1 MKKFLISF
9 LISAL
14 CLNFIYAEA
23 NKSEA
28 NLTEQNSSQSA
39 VPAPNLEEKKKEVEE
54 FLSEVS
60 GADANKSEVYDI
72 IVNKVAQNELNAN
85 ETNGANSFY
94 RVVNEIKE
102 INKKILAI
110 SPKGEAN
117 ATDSSLKT
125 LKENKAKLLESVPM
139 AITNNTLSREG
150 LLKYAEIKKNIE
162 DTLAK
167 FAKKQNSI
175 EYVSA
180 AVSADRMALGDIF
193 YQEILKLDNLFV
205 NGASK
210 DELKMSLEDALSR
223 ISEYSLDKTSKLKE
237 ALKSQED
244 TENFVAKFSELKN
257 DKATYEEILSYLHSN
272 ADLLASSVI
281 FTSLN
286 FKSAI
291 DSINEISPIK
301 DRRINFG
308 KIVLISAIMLFFY
321 SLRRVLANLI
331 YFVFKIINR
340 STAID
345 KETIK
350 EQVVATIK
358 RPLGV
363 LLIAYSIDIS
373 LVIFFYPA
381 PVPIRFASILSI
393 IYVILWAWVI
403 IEIIDGYGIIVL
415 GNIAK
420 KGVRKDVINLVIK
433 ILYIIVVIIALL
445 LILKRLGF
453 DVSAILA
460 SLGIGGLAIAFATKD
475 IIANFFQSIML
486 LFDNSFSQGDHVVVG
501 DIEGTVVETGFR
513 KTTIRTFD
521 NALVFVPNANI
532 MAQNI
537 KNWNRR
543 KVGRHINIIVGVTYS
558 ARSEQLRKCIED
570 IKEMLKAHPRI
581 AQSGDSATNSRD
593 FRMRSRQNM
602 VSIDDL
608 AGYKSTMNV
617 VLDSF
622 GDSSVNI
629 LVYCFTKTVMRD
641 DYLQIKE
648 DILFKIMQ
656 IVENNGLEFAFP
668 SQSLYVEKLPK
679 FDYDNPKFSEG
690 GEDERV

>member
-14 CLNFIYAEA
+14 CLNFIFAEA

-125 LKENKAKLLESVPM
+125 LKENKARLLESVPM

-244 TENFVAKFSELKN
+244 AENFVAKFSELKN

>member
-9 LISAL
+9 LISVFAL
-14 CLNFIYAEA
+14 SFALADTNA
-23 NKSEA
+23 SEQNLSA
-28 NLTEQNSSQSA
+28 NLP
-39 VPAPNLEEKKKEVEE
+39 VPVQNLETKKKEVEE
-54 FLSEVS
+54 FLSGVA
-60 GADANKSEVYDI
+60 GDANKSETYDM
-72 IVNKVAQNELNAN
+72 IVSKIAENEMGEGASSDAQA
-85 ETNGANSFY
+85 FY
-94 RVVNEIKE
+94 RIVNEIKE
-102 INKKILAI
+102 INKKISSLSA
-110 SPKGEAN
+110 GVDAN
-117 ATDSSLKT
+117 ASEGEIKS
-125 LKENKAKLLESVPM
+125 LKENKSRLFDSVPM
-139 AITNNTLSREG
+139 AITSNTFSREG
-150 LLKYAEIKKNIE
+150 IVKYAEIKKNIE
-162 DTLAK
+162 DTLK
-167 FAKKQNSI
+167 KYAKKQNSI
-175 EYVSA
+175 EYVTA
-180 AVSADRMALGDIF
+180 AISADKMALSNIF
-193 YQEILKLDNLFV
+193 YEEILRLDNLFV

-210 DELKMSLEDALSR
+210 NELKDELNKALEKIR
-223 ISEYSLDKTSKLKE
+223 EYSFDKTGKLKE
-237 ALKSQED
+237 GLKNESD
-244 TENFVAKFSELKN
+244 LDIFTSKFAELKN
-257 DKATYEEILSYLHSN
+257 DKATYEEILSYLYSN

-286 FKSAI
+286 FKSVM
-291 DSINEISPIK
+291 DYINEISPVK
-301 DRRINFG
+301 NRHFNVG
-308 KIVLISAIMLFFY
+308 KIVLIALIMAFFY

-331 YFVFKIINR
+331 YFVFRIINH
-340 STAID
+340 STALD

-358 RPLGV
+358 KPLGV

-381 PVPIRFASILSI
+381 PVPLKFASALSI

-420 KGVRKDVINLVIK
+420 KGVRKDVINLIIK
-433 ILYIIVVIIALL
+433 ILYIVVITIAAL

-543 KVGRHINIIVGVTYS
+543 KVGRNININVGVTY
-558 ARSEQLRKCIED
+558 AAKSEQLRKCIDD
-570 IKEMLKAHPRI
+570 IKEMLKSHPHI
-581 AQSGDSATNSRD
+581 AQSSDSATNSRD

-622 GDSSVNI
+622 GDSSINI
-629 LVYCFTKTVMRD
+629 LVYCFTKAVDRD
-641 DYLQIKE
+641 IYLEIKE
-648 DILFKIMQ
+648 DILFKIME
-656 IVENNGLEFAFP
+656 IIENNGLEFAFP

-679 FDYDNPKFSEG
+679 IQYDTPKFSEG
-690 GEDERV
+690 GDDERI

>member
-60 GADANKSEVYDI
+60 GGDANKSEVYDM

-125 LKENKAKLLESVPM
+125 LKENKARLLESVPM

-244 TENFVAKFSELKN
+244 AENFVAKFSELKN

-690 GEDERV
+690 GDDERV

>member
-23 NKSEA
+23 NKSDQ

-60 GADANKSEVYDI
+60 GGDANKSEVYDM

-125 LKENKAKLLESVPM
+125 LKENKARLLESVPM

-244 TENFVAKFSELKN
+244 AENFVAKFSELKN

-393 IYVILWAWVI
+393 IYVVLWAWVI

-690 GEDERV
+690 GDDERV

>member
-14 CLNFIYAEA
+14 CLNFIFAEA

-60 GADANKSEVYDI
+60 GGDANKSEVYDM

-125 LKENKAKLLESVPM
+125 LKENKARLLESVPM

-244 TENFVAKFSELKN
+244 AENFATKFSELKN

-308 KIVLISAIMLFFY
+308 KIVLISVIMLFFY

-558 ARSEQLRKCIED
+558 AKSEQLRKCIED

>member
-39 VPAPNLEEKKKEVEE
+39 VPTPNLEEKKKEVEE

-60 GADANKSEVYDI
+60 GGDANKSEVYDI

-125 LKENKAKLLESVPM
+125 LKENKARLLESVPM

-237 ALKSQED
+237 AIKSQED

-308 KIVLISAIMLFFY
+308 KIVLISVIMLFFY

-558 ARSEQLRKCIED
+558 ASSEQLRKCIED

-690 GEDERV
+690 GDDERV

>member
-1 MKKFLISF
+1 MKKFLTSF

-14 CLNFIYAEA
+14 CLNFIFAEA

-28 NLTEQNSSQSA
+28 NLTEQNSSQAA

-60 GADANKSEVYDI
+60 GGDANKSEVYDM
-72 IVNKVAQNELNAN
+72 IVNKVAQNELNEN
-85 ETNGANSFY
+85 TSNVANSFY

-125 LKENKAKLLESVPM
+125 LKENKARLLESVPM

-162 DTLAK
+162 ANLAK

-180 AVSADRMALGDIF
+180 AISADRMALGDIF

-210 DELKMSLEDALSR
+210 DELKDSLDSALSS
-223 ISEYSLDKTSKLKE
+223 IKEYSIDKTSKLKDG
-237 ALKSQED
+237 LKSQSD
-244 TENFVAKFSELKN
+244 IENFTEKFSELKN
-257 DKATYEEILSYLHSN
+257 DKATYEEILSYLNSN

-308 KIVLISAIMLFFY
+308 KIVLIAAIMLFFY

-331 YFVFKIINR
+331 YFVFRIINR
-340 STAID
+340 STALD
-345 KETIK
+345 KQTLK

-690 GEDERV
+690 GDDERV

>member
-23 NKSEA
+23 NKSDQ

-60 GADANKSEVYDI
+60 GGDANKSEVYDM

-125 LKENKAKLLESVPM
+125 LKENKARLLESVPM

-244 TENFVAKFSELKN
+244 AENFVAKFSELKN

-690 GEDERV
+690 GDDERV

>member
-14 CLNFIYAEA
+14 CLNFIFAEA
-23 NKSEA
+23 NKSDQ

-180 AVSADRMALGDIF
+180 AISADRMALGDIF

-244 TENFVAKFSELKN
+244 SENFVAKFSELKN

-308 KIVLISAIMLFFY
+308 KIVLISVIMLFFY

-690 GEDERV
+690 GDDERV

>member
-14 CLNFIYAEA
+14 CLNFIFAEA

-28 NLTEQNSSQSA
+28 NLTEQNSSQSS

-125 LKENKAKLLESVPM
+125 LKENKARLLESVPM

-244 TENFVAKFSELKN
+244 AENFVAKFSELKN

>member
-60 GADANKSEVYDI
+60 GGDANKSEVYDM

-125 LKENKAKLLESVPM
+125 LKENKARLLESVPM

-244 TENFVAKFSELKN
+244 AENFVAKFSELKN

-308 KIVLISAIMLFFY
+308 KIVLISVIMLFFY

-690 GEDERV
+690 GDDERV